1 MLKPRDIIEKP
12 SLNTSSLKVPPRGRK
27 GRSKRS
33 SSPLIKMLK
42 AEVKLAER
50 HLETE
55 TRMKRLLLDE
65 LMNAQTL
72 VEKEFLIEMISITNN
87 TRASLEEKK
96 SRFQQVI
103 NRVVSKTENYEC
115 LLLPEELE
123 YFNKMSTKRKRSS
136 MTN

>member
-1 MLKPRDIIEKP
+1 MLKPRDIIEKT
-12 SLNTSSLKVPPRGRK
+12 SQNTSSLKGSPKGRK
-27 GRSKRS
+27 GRSKLS

-103 NRVVSKTENYEC
+103 NRVVSKIENYEC

-123 YFNKMSTKRKRSS
+123 YFNKIIANRKRSG